1 MFPVIR
7 NSIIILLAMLFAP
20 LYASD
25 TLKSV
30 NSRPVF
36 QKAKGSL
43 GELYMAVYYPDTI
56 PDTVFNSDGTWDYII
71 IRPSPEELK
80 REVPY
85 FMKNDSIWI
94 NGFIHTNGDYS
105 ELENL
110 GVIIGT
116 RWDGRCTARYPLSL
130 LPVIDSLPTVLGIIP
145 SHIYNVPRS
154 PLRGIIW
161 RNAWIEVRGDL
172 GDVYDTITH
181 EIANRCANFG
191 ARRIYPDTGRF
202 GESIISYDSLQRL
215 QITSA
220 DGTYLALFFEY
231 SGPTDSISALI
242 KNIEEKYSDKK
253 CRLRPTFG
261 NLPVE

>member
-1 MFPVIR
+1 MFRVIR
-7 NSIIILLAMLFAP
+7 NSIIILLVMLFAP

-25 TLKSV
+25 TLKSI

-71 IRPSPEELK
+71 IRPSPEEL
-80 REVPY
+80 RRDVPY
-85 FMKNDSIWI
+85 FMENDSIWI

-130 LPVIDSLPTVLGIIP
+130 LPAIDSLPTVLGIIP
-145 SHIYNVPRS
+145 SHWYKAIRNLDIFS
-154 PLRGIIW
+154 
-161 RNAWIEVRGDL
+161 RNAWIEIRGNL
-172 GDVYDTITH
+172 GDDYDTITH
-181 EIANRCANFG
+181 EIVNSCADLG
-191 ARRIYPDTGRF
+191 AKRIYPDTKRF
-202 GESIISYDSLQRL
+202 GENIISYDSLQRL
-215 QITSA
+215 QFTSA

-231 SGPTDSISALI
+231 SGPSDSLSAVI
-242 KNIEEKYSDKK
+242 KKIEEKYSERKYRF
-253 CRLRPTFG
+253 RLTFG
-261 NLPVE
+261 NLPDK